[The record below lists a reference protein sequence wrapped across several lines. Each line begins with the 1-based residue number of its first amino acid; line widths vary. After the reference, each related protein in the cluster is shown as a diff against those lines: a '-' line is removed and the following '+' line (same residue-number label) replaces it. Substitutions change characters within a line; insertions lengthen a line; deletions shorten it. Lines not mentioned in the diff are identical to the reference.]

1 MPSALEL
8 KIPRRLSRSRVKF
21 RQARGVLIIKTA
33 RFLKN
38 GARFIIISPLSL
50 WSRIGIGRNLN
61 WQRTEPGPVEMFP
74 KAQPRP
80 SEIQTSLL
88 VIKTAWLLKIV
99 HRILHH
105 LTFLDLDWHRTKLEP
120 VEMFPKAQHKVK

>member
-80 SEIQTSLL
+80 SEIQTTIFGIIIKAHCAASNDSTRFSSSSHLFGFGLL
-88 VIKTAWLLKIV
+88 LNGT
-99 HRILHH
+99 
-105 LTFLDLDWHRTKLEP
+105 RTC
-120 VEMFPKAQHKVK
+120 